1 MSEPRPSSEYNP
13 ILHFNHLQ
21 EAVER
26 REQDTRYPVAEF
38 ERRVGIYNQHVAEDF
53 ALRAPCTAIA
63 LRRLV
68 LTSDVD
74 AQCFEL
80 IVAGVMADL

>member
-1 MSEPRPSSEYNP
+1 MSEARPSSEYNP

-21 EAVER
+21 ETVER
-26 REQDTRYPVAEF
+26 REQDTRYPVGDL
-38 ERRVGIYNQHVAEDF
+38 ERRFSLFKQHVTDDL

-68 LTSDVD
+68 LSSDVD